1 VSQPAPQD
9 AKPESLTLDLEW
21 LGDNRLRGRSGALEI
36 VMDSP
41 PEAGPSPVQTLAFA
55 LAGCMAMDVLV
66 VMRRGR
72 FALEGMTAHLVAERA
87 PSDPRRI
94 VKLDLRFTLAG
105 QIPADR
111 VAHAIQLSREKYCSV
126 WHSMR
131 SDIELT
137 TSFEVVASL
146 APAATA
152 PAL

>member
-1 VSQPAPQD
+1 MSEPTPQD

-21 LGDNRLRGRSGALEI
+21 LGDNRLRGRTAGLEL

-41 PEAGPSPVQTLAFA
+41 PVAGPSPVQTLAFA

-72 FALEGMTAHLVAERA
+72 FDLKSLTARLVAERA

-94 VKLDLRFTLAG
+94 VSADLRFTLAG
-105 QIPADR
+105 EVPEDR
-111 VAHAIQLSREKYCSV
+111 VARAIQLSREKYCSV

-131 SDIELT
+131 PDIELT
-137 TSFEVVASL
+137 TSFEVVPSAHF
-146 APAATA
+146 AEARK
-152 PAL
+152 